1 MFAGTVEC
9 RNNELFL
16 DSVLKA
22 EAVQLRYKNMKIQ
35 NRFIAEADLNIEY
48 QWFLFEILLK

>member
-48 QWFLFEILLK
+48 QRFLFEILLK